1 MRIKLRKWMLAVPWA
16 LLVLGGVQ
24 PAAAQMEGTPK
35 VIDGNTIEL
44 DGQTIRLF
52 GVDAPEIGQSCL
64 IKKRLYNCG
73 MVARA
78 ALFDLTAGT
87 KVTCKVIA
95 PGPKDSTAEGRP
107 GRCFAAGYDL
117 SEGMA
122 YTGWALA
129 ERAVSERYVAYELRA
144 RDAGRGLWKGN
155 FVAPW
160 DWRGGQRLPEE
171 RSAE

>member
-1 MRIKLRKWMLAVPWA
+1 MRIKLRRGVLVLPWA
-16 LLVLGGVQ
+16 FMVLGLAQ

-35 VIDGNTIEL
+35 VIDGDTIEL

-52 GVDAPEIGQSCL
+52 GVDAPEMGQSCL

-78 ALFDLTAGT
+78 ALFDLTAGSS
-87 KVTCKVIA
+87 VTCKVIA
-95 PGPKDSTAEGRP
+95 PGPKDIAAEGRP
-107 GRCFAAGYDL
+107 GRCFAAGYGL
-117 SEGMA
+117 SEGMV

-129 ERAVSERYVAYELRA
+129 KRGVSERYVAYELGA
-144 RDAGRGLWKGN
+144 RDSGRGLWKGN
-155 FVAPW
+155 FVMPW
-160 DWRGGQRLPEE
+160 DWRGGKRLPEE